1 MKYKDGFKVVY
12 KLDYLKIKE
21 IKYIS
26 FNRRPAIEVEYIP
39 NIPTTRKS
47 KPMNI
52 YTDEHENEYI
62 LGPFAVF
69 DNYEHARYFARD
81 SHCLRVFKCKYI
93 PSKEKTLYFIKK
105 ETDKKYEMDFG
116 FPRGTVFA
124 DEVII
129 TEEI

>member
-12 KLDYLKIKE
+12 KLDYWKIKE
-21 IKYIS
+21 TKYIS

-62 LGPFAVF
+62 LSNKLPRMK
-69 DNYEHARYFARD
+69 EQ
-81 SHCLRVFKCKYI
+81 KCKGFEEGKVLAKKI
-93 PSKEKTLYFIKK
+93 LNHFVNKMIKG
-105 ETDKKYEMDFG
+105 ETK
-116 FPRGTVFA
+116 
-124 DEVII
+124 
-129 TEEI
+129 